1 MKNIVCKFGGTSLAD
16 AAQFRKVEAIIKSD
30 DRRCYIIPSAPG
42 KRYDDDIKVTDM
54 LYKCQATAGS
64 DEYKTVF
71 DAVKERY
78 NDIIADLGID
88 LDLSSEFQTINDKI
102 INGCSKD
109 YAASRG
115 EYLNGMIMAKLLNF
129 PFVDPVDLIQFKDDG
144 NYDHDITLDKVGW
157 KLAEF
162 KKAVIP
168 GFYGANA
175 DGEIVTFSRGGSDIT
190 GAIIARGVEA
200 YLYENWKDVSG
211 FLTAD
216 PRIIKSPIVIDNIS
230 YRELREL
237 TYMGANVLHEDA
249 IFPVRETGIPLHI
262 KNTNDPESP
271 GTRIVRDEDKP
282 EHTGAVTG
290 IAGKRDFMVIAIYKI
305 MMNSELGFV
314 RKLLSIMEQ
323 YNVSFEHMPSGID
336 SVSLVIAKNEL
347 EGKLDDVLSSI
358 RKELKPDTLMVYHD
372 MALVATV
379 GKGMAH
385 TSGMAAKLLT
395 ALADD
400 GINIRMIDQGSSE
413 INIIVGVENGDFFE
427 AIKVI
432 YETFFM

>member
-64 DEYKTVF
+64 DEYKTMF
-71 DAVKERY
+71 DAVKERF

-88 LDLSSEFQTINDKI
+88 LDLSSEFQTINDKM

-129 PFVDPVDLIQFKDDG
+129 PFIDPVDLIQFKDDG

-282 EHTGAVTG
+282 EHTGVVTG

-314 RKLLSIMEQ
+314 RRLLSIMEQ

-413 INIIVGVENGDFFE
+413 INIIVGVENGDYFE
-427 AIKVI
+427 TVRVI